1 MIDQREARQIAAK
14 ATQTVLQVV
23 EQKQANLL
31 VRNGEVRP
39 ASVAA
44 LYVEFLDA
52 VIAAEDEWIRKRA
65 SQTV

>member
-1 MIDQREARQIAAK
+1 MRAIRGLRYISQPKIRPSCIRQAS
-14 ATQTVLQVV
+14 V
-23 EQKQANLL
+23 ANLL